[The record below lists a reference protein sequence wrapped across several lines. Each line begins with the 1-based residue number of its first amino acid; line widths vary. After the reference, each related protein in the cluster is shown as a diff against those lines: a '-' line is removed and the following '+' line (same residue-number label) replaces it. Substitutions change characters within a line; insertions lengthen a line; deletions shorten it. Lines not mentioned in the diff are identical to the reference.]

1 MRNATI
7 AASLLMLVAGVMLLA
22 PLGCIQSDEPAAVA
36 KVEPSASVPAEKQTP
51 EQMRDRLD
59 SAIDFIRTQRHLNSK
74 EHSAWQVV
82 HGILPYGRAFE
93 IKHEDKLVSALDY
106 LLAGGK
112 LNGWNMR
119 RGDHGV
125 QTILEAGSK
134 TGQGHEDQWL
144 GYLSQCGLKLDDRIV
159 VEGESFTIAD
169 LVEQAKWNIH
179 EGQEATWTL
188 MAASTYLPDDAT
200 WTAKDGT
207 EWTIERMAKMEAGQD
222 LNGSACGGTHRL
234 YALVNALNRHIQ
246 QGGEITGGW
255 IDVKAKIDGSFAK
268 VKEYQNPDGSFSA
281 QFFTRASKANE
292 LSGELHSTGHTLEV
306 LAAGLSDQDLR
317 QPYMTRAV
325 NHLLDLLDRTKDLPL
340 ECGALYHAARGL
352 MLYRDRLYGV
362 RDYSQ
367 PATPVA
373 AADSAASES

>member
-1 MRNATI
+1 MLI
-7 AASLLMLVAGVMLLA
+7 AGAMLVA
-22 PLGCIQSDEPAAVA
+22 PTGCIQSDEPTAVA
-36 KVEPSASVPAEKQTP
+36 KVDDASAAKAAKQTP

-74 EHSAWQVV
+74 DHSAWQVV
-82 HGILPYGRAFE
+82 HGILPYGRGFE
-93 IKHEDKLVSALDY
+93 IKHDGKIIPALDY

-144 GYLSQCGLKLDDRIV
+144 GYLSQCGLKLDENIV
-159 VEGESFTIAD
+159 VGGEDFTIAD
-169 LVEQAKWNIH
+169 LLEQAKWNIH
-179 EGQEATWTL
+179 DGQEATWTL
-188 MAASTYLPDDAT
+188 MAASTYLPDDAK

-222 LNGSACGGTHRL
+222 LNGEASACGGTHRL
-234 YALVNALNRHIQ
+234 YALVNALKRHLAQ
-246 QGGEITGGW
+246 EGTVTGGW
-255 IDVKAKIDGSFAK
+255 VDVQNKIDDSFAK

-281 QFFTRASKANE
+281 HFFLRAGKATE

-306 LAAGLSDQDLR
+306 MAAGLDDNELR
-317 QPYMTRAV
+317 EPWMTKAV

-340 ECGALYHAARGL
+340 ECGGLYHAARGL
-352 MLYRDRLYGV
+352 MLYRDRMFGA

-367 PATPVA
+367 PVTPVA
-373 AADSAASES
+373 SADAAGQP